1 MLISKQDVIVNKI
14 LRKRTTNV
22 NVLLILPIISWIIN
36 VYAIN
41 LLFMIRIC
49 IPVVVMVM
57 LILMVMIRYVLNVV
71 FFVIVVIIQELDL
84 AIKWMDC
91 FMDYYLL
98 L

>member
-1 MLISKQDVIVNKI
+1 
-14 LRKRTTNV
+14 
-22 NVLLILPIISWIIN
+22 
-36 VYAIN
+36 
-41 LLFMIRIC
+41 
-49 IPVVVMVM
+49 
-57 LILMVMIRYVLNVV
+57 LMVMIRYVLNVV